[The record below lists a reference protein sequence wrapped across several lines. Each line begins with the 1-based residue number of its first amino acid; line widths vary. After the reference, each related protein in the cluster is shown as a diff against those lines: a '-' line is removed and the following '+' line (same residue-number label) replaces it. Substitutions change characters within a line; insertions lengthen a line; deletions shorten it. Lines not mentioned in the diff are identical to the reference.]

1 MVALDVDYFR
11 ALETPRLA
19 ALAPNLIA
27 AAFPLMKLMPA
38 RYILDRAVADGA
50 FQAGMRII
58 ETTSGTFGMALA
70 LLSAARGYRL
80 TLVSASSL
88 VDANYKARLDDL
100 GAQMI
105 ITQDPAGNGGQQER
119 LQRLNQIRREGPNWF
134 WPRQYD
140 NPGNAL
146 AYARLAE
153 QLVRTVGEIDCLVGC
168 VGSGGSLCG
177 TGLFLRAVFPHLA
190 VIAVDTHRSI
200 LFGHPAGKR
209 LLRGLGNSILP
220 GNLRHEL
227 IDEVHWVGAYPAF
240 SEARRLLRE
249 HGIFQGPTSAA
260 AALVG
265 KWTASTRPG
274 ARIAVIMPDEGHR
287 YADTVFDDGWLGA
300 LPGWPCSPPTAP
312 RELTMVEPG
321 SEADWTRLKWARRSL
336 DQVVHDGLTHDGGS
350 HG

>member
-1 MVALDVDYFR
+1 MVALDDDYFR
-11 ALETPRLA
+11 ALETPRMA
-19 ALAPNLIA
+19 VLAPDLIA

-80 TLVSASSL
+80 TLISASSL
-88 VDANYKARLDDL
+88 LDANYKARLDGL

-105 ITQDPAGNGGQQER
+105 ITPDQAGNGDQLGR
-119 LQRLNQIRREGPNWF
+119 LHQLDQIRRKGPNWF

-177 TGLFLRAVFPHLA
+177 TGLFLRAVFPHLV
-190 VIAVDTHRSI
+190 VIAVDTHRSV

-265 KWTASTRPG
+265 KWIANTRPG

-287 YADTVFDDGWLGA
+287 YAETVFNDAWLA
-300 LPGWPCSPPTAP
+300 SLPGWPGAPPSKP
-312 RELTMVEPG
+312 RELTIVEPG
-321 SEADWTRLKWARRSL
+321 SEADWTWLRWARRSR
-336 DQVVHDGLTHDGGS
+336 DQVIHAEIQD
-350 HG
+350 

>member
-1 MVALDVDYFR
+1 MVALDNDYFR
-11 ALETPRLA
+11 ALELPRIA
-19 ALAPNLIA
+19 ALSPNLIA

-38 RYILDRAVADGA
+38 RFILDRAVADGA
-50 FQAGMRII
+50 IKPGMRIV

-70 LLSAARGYRL
+70 LLAAARGYRL

-88 VDANYKARLDDL
+88 VDTKYRARLDGL

-105 ITQDPAGNGGQQER
+105 ITEDQAGNGDQLARLKRLER
-119 LQRLNQIRREGPNWF
+119 IRREEPDCF

-140 NPGNAL
+140 NLGNPL

-153 QLVRTVGEIDCLVGC
+153 LLVRTVGQIDHLVAC

-177 TGLFLRAVFPHLA
+177 TGTFLRTVFPHLR

-200 LFGHPAGKR
+200 LFGQPSGKR

-220 GNLRHEL
+220 GNLRHDL

-240 SEARRLLRE
+240 REARRLLRE
-249 HGIFQGPTSAA
+249 HGIFQGPTSGA

-265 KWTASTRPG
+265 RWVASTRPG
-274 ARIAVIMPDEGHR
+274 ARVAVIMADDGHR
-287 YADTVFDDGWLGA
+287 YTETVFDDAWLGS
-300 LPGWPCSPPTAP
+300 LPGWSCPLPSEP
-312 RELTMVEPG
+312 RELMMIEPG
-321 SEADWTRLKWARRSL
+321 SEAEWMRFKWARRSL
-336 DQVVHDGLTHDGGS
+336 DQIVHDGLQG
-350 HG
+350 

>member
-1 MVALDVDYFR
+1 MVALDGDYFR
-11 ALETPRLA
+11 ALETPRMA

-38 RYILDRAVADGA
+38 RYILDRAVADGT
-50 FQAGMRII
+50 FETGMRII

-88 VDANYKARLDDL
+88 VDAKYKARLDGL

-105 ITQDPAGNGGQQER
+105 ITQDRAGNGDQLGR
-119 LQRLNQIRREGPNWF
+119 LQRLEHIRCEQPNCF

-153 QLVRTVGEIDCLVGC
+153 ELVRTVGEIDCLVGC

-177 TGLFLRAVFPHLA
+177 TGLFLRTVFPHLMI
-190 VIAVDTHRSI
+190 IAVDTHRSI
-200 LFGHPAGKR
+200 LFGQPAGKR

-220 GNLRHEL
+220 GNLRHDL

-265 KWTASTRPG
+265 RWTASTQPG

-287 YADTVFDDGWLGA
+287 YAETVFDDAWLGS
-300 LPGWPCSPPTAP
+300 LPGWPCPPPCEP
-312 RELTMVEPG
+312 RELAIVEPG

-336 DQVVHDGLTHDGGS
+336 DRIVHDKLKHEGGS
-350 HG
+350 H

>member
-1 MVALDVDYFR
+1 MVALDDVYFR
-11 ALETPRLA
+11 ALETPRMVSLS
-19 ALAPNLIA
+19 PNLLG

-38 RYILDRAVADGA
+38 RYILDRAAADGA
-50 FQAGMRII
+50 LKTGMRIV

-88 VDANYKARLDDL
+88 IDAKYGARLNGL
-100 GAQMI
+100 GAQTVI
-105 ITQDPAGNGGQQER
+105 IEDHEGNGDQLRR
-119 LQRLNQIRREGPNWF
+119 LQRLEHIRREDPDCF

-153 QLVRTVGEIDCLVGC
+153 QLVRTVGKIDCLVGC

-177 TGLFLRAVFPHLA
+177 TGTFLRAVFPHLV
-190 VIAVDTHRSI
+190 VIAVDTHHSI
-200 LFGHPAGKR
+200 LFGQPAGKR

-227 IDEVHWVGAYPAF
+227 VDEVHWVGAYPAF

-265 KWTASTRPG
+265 RWAASARPG
-274 ARIAVIMPDEGHR
+274 ARVAIIMPDEGHR
-287 YADTVFDDGWLGA
+287 YADTVFDDVWLA
-300 LPGWPCSPPTAP
+300 SLPGWPCPLPSEPRLLTAI
-312 RELTMVEPG
+312 EPA
-321 SEADWTRLKWARRSL
+321 SDADWTRFIWGRRSL
-336 DQVVHDGLTHDGGS
+336 DQIVHAEFKKEGHS
-350 HG
+350 H

>member
-1 MVALDVDYFR
+1 MVALDDDYFR
-11 ALETPRLA
+11 ALETPRMAVLSS
-19 ALAPNLIA
+19 NLVA

-38 RYILDRAVADGA
+38 RYILDRAAADGA
-50 FQAGMRII
+50 LKSGMRIV

-70 LLSAARGYRL
+70 LLAAARGYRL

-88 VDANYKARLDDL
+88 IDARYRARLDGL

-105 ITQDPAGNGGQQER
+105 ITEDQDGNGDQLTR
-119 LQRLNQIRREGPNWF
+119 LQRLEDIRRKEPDCF

-153 QLVRTVGEIDCLVGC
+153 QLVRTVGRIDCLVGC

-177 TGLFLRAVFPHLA
+177 TGTFLSAVFPHLA
-190 VIAVDTHRSI
+190 VIAVDTHNSI
-200 LFGHPAGKR
+200 LFGQPAGKR

-220 GNLRHEL
+220 GNLRHDL

-240 SEARRLLRE
+240 NEARRLLRE

-260 AALVG
+260 AVLVG
-265 KWTASTRPG
+265 RWIASARPD
-274 ARIAVIMPDEGHR
+274 ARVAVIMPDEGHR
-287 YADTVFDDGWLGA
+287 YAETVFDDAWLA
-300 LPGWPCSPPTAP
+300 SLPGWPCLSPSEP
-312 RELTMVEPG
+312 RELATIEPG
-321 SEADWTRLKWARRSL
+321 SEAGWTRFTWARRSL
-336 DQVVHDGLTHDGGS
+336 DQIVHAKFKNDGLS
-350 HG
+350 H

>member
-1 MVALDVDYFR
+1 MVALDADYFR
-11 ALETPRLA
+11 ALETPRMA

-38 RYILDRAVADGA
+38 RYILDRAVADGELEP
-50 FQAGMRII
+50 GMRIV
-58 ETTSGTFGMALA
+58 ETTSGTFGMALG

-88 VDANYKARLDDL
+88 VDAKYKARLDGL

-105 ITQDPAGNGGQQER
+105 ITQDRAGNGNQLGR
-119 LQRLNQIRREGPNWF
+119 LQRLEQIRRELPNCF

-140 NPGNAL
+140 NSGNAL

-153 QLVRTVGEIDCLVGC
+153 QFVRTVGEIDCLVGC
-168 VGSGGSLCG
+168 AGSGGSLCG
-177 TGLFLRAVFPHLA
+177 TGLFLRAVFPHLV
-190 VIAVDTHRSI
+190 VIAVDTHQSV
-200 LFGHPAGKR
+200 LFGHAAGKR

-265 KWTASTRPG
+265 RWTASTRPG
-274 ARIAVIMPDEGHR
+274 ARIAIIMPDEGHR
-287 YADTVFDDGWLGA
+287 YAETVFDDAWLAA
-300 LPGWPCSPPTAP
+300 LPGWPWPPPSEP
-312 RELTMVEPG
+312 RELAIVEPG
-321 SEADWTRLKWARRSL
+321 SEADWTWFKWARRSL
-336 DQVVHDGLTHDGGS
+336 DQVI
-350 HG
+350 HGDVENEGRSR

>member
-1 MVALDVDYFR
+1 MVVLEGDYFR
-11 ALETPRLA
+11 ALETPRMA
-19 ALAPNLIA
+19 ALAPDLIA

-50 FQAGMRII
+50 LEPGMRIV

-88 VDANYKARLDDL
+88 VDAKYKARLDGL

-105 ITQDPAGNGGQQER
+105 ITQDRAGNGDQLGR
-119 LQRLNQIRREGPNWF
+119 LQRLEQIRREEPHCF

-153 QLVRTVGEIDCLVGC
+153 QFVRTAGEIDCLVGC

-177 TGLFLRAVFPHLA
+177 TGLFLRAVFPHL
-190 VIAVDTHRSI
+190 VLIAVDTHRSA

-220 GNLRHEL
+220 GNLRHDL

-240 SEARRLLRE
+240 SEARRLLRD

-260 AALVG
+260 AALVAR
-265 KWTASTRPG
+265 WTASTRPG

-287 YADTVFDDGWLGA
+287 YAETVFDDAWLAA
-300 LPGWPCSPPTAP
+300 LPGWPCEPPSEP
-312 RELTMVEPG
+312 RELTIIEPG
-321 SEADWTRLKWARRSL
+321 SEADWTWLKWARRSRN
-336 DQVVHDGLTHDGGS
+336 QIGRGEAENKGRPH
-350 HG
+350 

>member
-1 MVALDVDYFR
+1 MVALDGDYFR
-11 ALETPRLA
+11 ALETPRMA

-50 FQAGMRII
+50 FEAGMRIV

-80 TLVSASSL
+80 TLVTASSL
-88 VDANYKARLDDL
+88 VDANYKARLDWL
-100 GAQMI
+100 GVQMI
-105 ITQDPAGNGGQQER
+105 ITEDRAGNGDQVGR
-119 LQRLNQIRREGPNWF
+119 LKQLEHIRYEEPHCF

-153 QLVRTVGEIDCLVGC
+153 QLVQTVGEIDCLVGC

-177 TGLFLRAVFPHLA
+177 TGLFLRTVFPHLV
-190 VIAVDTHRSI
+190 VIAVDTHRSA

-220 GNLRHEL
+220 GNLRHDL
-227 IDEVHWVGAYPAF
+227 IDEVHWVGAYPAY

-249 HGIFQGPTSAA
+249 HGVFQGPTSAA
-260 AALVG
+260 AALVAR
-265 KWTASTRPG
+265 WAARSRPS

-287 YADTVFDDGWLGA
+287 YAGTVFDDAWLA
-300 LPGWPCSPPTAP
+300 SLPGWPCSPPSEP
-312 RELTMVEPG
+312 RELTSVEPG
-321 SEADWTRLKWARRSL
+321 SETDWTWLKWARRSL
-336 DQVVHDGLTHDGGS
+336 NQIVHDEVENEGHS
-350 HG
+350 Q

>member
-1 MVALDVDYFR
+1 MVALDGDYFR
-11 ALETPRLA
+11 ALETPRMA

-50 FQAGMRII
+50 LEAGMRIV

-80 TLVSASSL
+80 TLISASSL
-88 VDANYKARLDDL
+88 VDAKYKARLDGL

-105 ITQDPAGNGGQQER
+105 ITQDRTGDGDQLGR
-119 LQRLNQIRREGPNWF
+119 LQQLEHIRREEPNCF

-177 TGLFLRAVFPHLA
+177 TGLFLRAVFPQLI
-190 VIAVDTHRSI
+190 VIAVDTYRSV
-200 LFGHPAGKR
+200 LFGQAAGKR

-227 IDEVHWVGAYPAF
+227 IDEVHWVGAHPAF

-265 KWTASTRPG
+265 RWTASTRPG

-287 YADTVFDDGWLGA
+287 YAETVFDDAWLA
-300 LPGWPCSPPTAP
+300 SLSGWPWSPPSEP
-312 RELTMVEPG
+312 RELTIVEPG
-321 SEADWTRLKWARRSL
+321 SEGDWTWLKWARRSL
-336 DQVVHDGLTHDGGS
+336 DQIVNDEVGKEGGS
-350 HG
+350 H

>member
-1 MVALDVDYFR
+1 MVALDGDYFR
-11 ALETPRLA
+11 ALETPRMA

-50 FQAGMRII
+50 FEARMRIV

-88 VDANYKARLDDL
+88 VDAKYKARLDGL

-105 ITQDPAGNGGQQER
+105 ITEDHAGDGDQLAR
-119 LQRLNQIRREGPNWF
+119 LQRLDDIRRAEPNCF

-153 QLVRTVGEIDCLVGC
+153 QLVQTVGEIDCLVGC

-177 TGLFLRAVFPHLA
+177 TAMFLRAVFPHLI

-200 LFGHPAGKR
+200 LFGQPAGKR

-220 GNLRHEL
+220 GNLRHDL
-227 IDEVHWVGAYPAF
+227 IDEVHWVGGYPAF

-265 KWTASTRPG
+265 RWAASTRPG

-287 YADTVFDDGWLGA
+287 YAETVFDDAWLGA
-300 LPGWPCSPPTAP
+300 LPGWPCSPPSEP
-312 RELTMVEPG
+312 REVTIVESG
-321 SEADWTRLKWARRSL
+321 SEADWMRFIWARRSL
-336 DQVVHDGLTHDGGS
+336 DRIVDDEVKNEGRFR
-350 HG
+350 